1 MKHRIILI
9 VITLMAIFS
18 SHTFYAQNPLFVDD
32 LQQQRKWVDSVY
44 KGMTLDEKIGQLFM
58 IDVFSSKSKSE
69 ISQLKKTIKKYD
81 LGGVIFSKG
90 GPQRQ
95 AKITNDIQ
103 QDAKIPLL
111 IGMDAEW
118 GLAMRLD
125 STFAFPWNMTLGA
138 IQDTEIVKQ
147 VGYQIGK
154 HNRRLGVH
162 INFAPV
168 VDINTNPENP
178 IIGNRS
184 FGETKEIVS
193 ENALAFMNGM
203 HEAGILSNAK
213 HFPGHGDTS
222 QDSHKTLPTIDFSED
237 RIKNIE
243 LFPFQKLFDEG
254 VSSVMVA
261 HLNVPSLD
269 PTMNFPSSLSKP
281 IVTDLLKN
289 ELNFDGLVITDALNM
304 KGVSNFDEAGEVDV
318 QALKAG
324 SDILL
329 ISEDIPKAI
338 QKIKEAL
345 RKGEITEKRLASSVK
360 KILYAKYK
368 VGLNDFQPVETENL
382 IEDLNKTENK
392 AIYQK
397 AIQNAV
403 TLIKN
408 DIGILPISDL
418 AYQNTAYLKLG
429 DDSGDEFFKMLNQF
443 AKVQRIESDN
453 LEDIKSELKKF
464 DRVII
469 GYHKSD
475 ESPWTSYKFSEKEI
489 RWIDEISKANKSIL
503 VNFTRPYSLLDLK
516 SYINIDGIIQAYQN
530 SEIAQ
535 KVVAQQIFGALPI
548 RGKLPVS
555 ITSAFPVGTG
565 YNFSDNGRLGFDYP
579 QNLGFNP
586 EKLMDIDSIAKTAI
600 EEKMTPGMQ
609 ILIARKGKVIYN
621 KNFGYHTYDQKK
633 PVKENDVYDLASVT
647 KILATLPILMT
658 LEEENKINLD
668 TKLVEILPELAN
680 SNKANISIKDMLT
693 HYARLESWIPF
704 YLNTLEDSEKY
715 YREKSSVDFNI
726 KITDDMYLRSDFKDS
741 IHNTITDSELRDE
754 LEYKYSDLP
763 YYFLKEYIEREIEST
778 LDEIVYEY
786 FYKSMGIQNLK
797 FFPLKH
803 FDKNTI
809 VPTEKDEIWRKTLLQ
824 GTVHDQGAAMLGGV
838 GGHAGL
844 FGNATDVAKFMQMYL
859 NGGYYG
865 DKRYFSQTTIDKF
878 NTCYYCD
885 NEVRRG
891 VGFDKPQLD
900 EVGPTCGCLSM
911 TSFGHSGFTGTYAWA
926 DPDKEIVYVFLSNRI
941 HPDASNKKLIEEDIR
956 TKIQAIIYQAL
967 EKE

>member
-1 MKHRIILI
+1 MKKRINTIVIIL
-9 VITLMAIFS
+9 VTIFS
-18 SHTFYAQNPLFVDD
+18 SQTFYAQNPLFAED
-32 LQQQRKWVDSVY
+32 LNAQSQWVDSVF
-44 KGMTLDEKIGQLFM
+44 KEMTLDEKIGQLFM
-58 IDVFSSKSKSE
+58 IDVFSNKSE
-69 ISQLKKTIKKYD
+69 SEINQLKKTIKKYK

-95 AKITNDIQ
+95 AKITNEIQ
-103 QDAKIPLL
+103 KNAKIPLL

-125 STFAFPWNMTLGA
+125 STFTFPWNMTLGA
-138 IQDTEIVKQ
+138 IQDTSIVKE
-147 VGYQIGK
+147 VGFQIGK
-154 HNRRLGVH
+154 HNKRLGVH

-193 ENALAFMNGM
+193 RNALAFMNGM

-222 QDSHKTLPTIDFSED
+222 QDSHKTLPTIDFTEE
-237 RIKNIE
+237 RIRSVE
-243 LFPFQKLFDEG
+243 LSPFKKLIDAG

-269 PTMNFPSSLSKP
+269 PKMNFPSSLSKT
-281 IVTDLLKN
+281 IVSDLLKS

-338 QKIKEAL
+338 QKIKQAL
-345 RKGEITEKRLASSVK
+345 KDGEISEQRLASSVK

-368 VGLNDFQPVETENL
+368 VGLNNFKPVETENL
-382 IEDLNKTENK
+382 IEDLNKTENH
-392 AIYQK
+392 ALCQK
-397 AIQNAV
+397 AIKNAV

-418 AYQNTAYLKLG
+418 AYQKTAYLKLG
-429 DDSGDEFFKMLNQF
+429 DDSGEEFFKMLNRF
-443 AKVQRIESDN
+443 TKVERIQSSN
-453 LEDIKSELKKF
+453 LDDIKSELKNF

-475 ESPWTSYKFSEKEI
+475 ESPWASYKFSEQEI
-489 RWIDEISKANKSIL
+489 HWIDEISKNNKTIL

-516 SYINIDGIIQAYQN
+516 SFINIDGIIQAYQN
-530 SEIAQ
+530 SKITQ
-535 KVVAQQIFGALPI
+535 GVVAQQIFGALPVN
-548 RGKLPVS
+548 GKLPVS

-565 YNFSDNGRLGFDYP
+565 YSYSDNGRLGYDYP
-579 QNLGFNP
+579 ENLGFDP
-586 EKLMDIDSIAKTAI
+586 DELSKIDSIANLAI

-609 ILIARKGKVIYN
+609 ILIARKGKAIFN
-621 KNFGYHTYDQKK
+621 KNFGFHTYSKNN
-633 PVKENDVYDLASVT
+633 PVEENDVYDLASVT

-658 LEEENKINLD
+658 LEEENKISLD
-668 TKLVEILPELAN
+668 TQLVDILPELAN
-680 SNKANISIKDMLT
+680 TNKANITVKDMLT
-693 HYARLESWIPF
+693 HYARLEPWIPF
-704 YLNTLEDSEKY
+704 YLNTLEDLEKY
-715 YREKSSVDFNI
+715 YKTQPSKDFNI
-726 KITDDMYLRSDFKDS
+726 KITEEMYLRSDFRDS
-741 IHNTITDSELRDE
+741 IQNTIIDSDLRDE

-763 YYFLKEYIEREIEST
+763 YYFLKEYIERETDST
-778 LDEIVYEY
+778 LDQVAYEY
-786 FYKSMGIQNLK
+786 FYKSMGANNLR
-797 FFPLKH
+797 FYPLKH
-803 FDKNTI
+803 FDENRI
-809 VPTEKDEIWRKTLLQ
+809 IPTENDEIWRKTLIK

-900 EVGPTCGCLSM
+900 EIGPTCGCLSM

-926 DPDKEIVYVFLSNRI
+926 DPEKEIVYVFLSNRI

-956 TKIQAIIYQAL
+956 TKIQGIIYQAL

>member
-1 MKHRIILI
+1 MKHRIFLI

-18 SHTFYAQNPLFVDD
+18 SHTFYAQNPLFAED
-32 LQQQRKWVDSVY
+32 LQKQRQWVDSVY
-44 KGMTLDEKIGQLFM
+44 TDMTLDEKIGQLFM

-69 ISQLKKTIKKYD
+69 ISQLKKTIKKYN
-81 LGGVIFSKG
+81 LGGIIFSKG

-95 AKITNDIQ
+95 AKITNEIQ
-103 QDAKIPLL
+103 QDAKVPLL

-237 RIKNIE
+237 RIRNIE

-382 IEDLNKTENK
+382 IEDLNKTENG

-443 AKVQRIESDN
+443 AKVQRIESNN

-475 ESPWTSYKFSEKEI
+475 ESPWASYKFSEKET

-548 RGKLPVS
+548 LGKLPVS

-586 EKLMDIDSIAKTAI
+586 DKLSDIDSIAKIAL

-621 KNFGYHTYDQKK
+621 KNFGYHTYDQKI

-680 SNKANISIKDMLT
+680 TNKANISIKDMLT

-763 YYFLKEYIEREIEST
+763 YYFLKEYIERETEST
-778 LDEIVYEY
+778 LDEVVYEY

-900 EVGPTCGCLSM
+900 EIGPTCGCLSM

-956 TKIQAIIYQAL
+956 TKIQGIIYQAL
-967 EKE
+967 EEN